1 MSFLIS
7 HVRDATGI
15 FFHYSYNC
23 CDFITIFEI
32 LYNEEDNKLRF
43 VGMIE

>member
-23 CDFITIFEI
+23 CDFITIFEN
-32 LYNEEDNKLRF
+32 LCNGYL
-43 VGMIE
+43 IEWINLV